1 MRERV
6 CVVETAEREREGVDV
21 CVCVCER
28 VCERETTER
37 KSVYETRERACA
49 RERVCESE
57 REYV

>member
-1 MRERV
+1 M
-6 CVVETAEREREGVDV
+6 
-21 CVCVCER
+21 CVCEK

-57 REYV
+57 SMCEERESV